1 MRDLKNYIY
10 ESILDDE
17 DVLIDDVKKSAND
30 IFTYIQASKLHDI
43 PYMKFMDELNDKYI
57 DSVIDNFP
65 SLKKSGFNFEFNSER
80 KTYNNGKRII
90 WLEAKNYATNKRY
103 VNNIIF
109 YIILRD
115 DNKMSL
121 NFNRQWDFGTKLR
134 NRVDQKSY
142 DKDINEFSKKNNFT
156 QINLYDSFKQMN

>member
-1 MRDLKNYIY
+1 MRNLKNYIY

-17 DVLIDDVKKSAND
+17 DVLIDDVKKSAKD

-65 SLKKSGFNFEFNSER
+65 SLKKSGYKFEFNSER
-80 KTYNNGKRII
+80 KTYNSGKRII
-90 WLEAKNYATNKRY
+90 WLEADIPNYDFDRKTICFI
-103 VNNIIF
+103 V
-109 YIILRD
+109 LRD

-121 NFNRQWDFGTKLR
+121 NFSRQWDFGTKLR

>member
-1 MRDLKNYIY
+1 MKTLY

-17 DVLIDDVKKSAND
+17 DVLIGGVKSSIND
-30 IFTYIQASKLHDI
+30 IFAYVQVSKLHNI

-65 SLKKSGFNFEFNSER
+65 SLKKSGYKFEFNAER

-90 WLEAKNYATNKRY
+90 WLEADIPNYNVDRKT
-103 VNNIIF
+103 IF
-109 YIILRD
+109 FIILRD
-115 DNKMSL
+115 DNKMCL

-142 DKDINEFSKKNNFT
+142 NKDINEFSKKNNFT